1 MILSLA
7 QWHFLKEEKWFI
19 MLFKTKYFYYH
30 QQKQTNQTNLANQN
44 TKATNIFRQH
54 QKEQKN
60 MNIKILI
67 PKQMLQRSPI
77 ALVQVKAGNTSKH
90 LMQQN

>member
-19 MLFKTKYFYYH
+19 MLFKRKYFYCH

-44 TKATNIFRQH
+44 TKATNIFHQH

-60 MNIKILI
+60 INIKI
-67 PKQMLQRSPI
+67 
-77 ALVQVKAGNTSKH
+77 
-90 LMQQN
+90 